1 MKTRGNRNK
10 KIHTKKKNSISFDG
24 GAIEIGKG
32 SYGKYYGDPRLRCND
47 ETKYDYENVSKLFKD
62 EFSAISAYE
71 IKERIEKSSLN
82 DVKNLS
88 DYFVL
93 PIKMCDSKTDDLI
106 ENDIEIHQKNL
117 MIISERASND
127 LFAEIQ
133 RIRFQTPFVEDL
145 LLDFHDIMKKLENI
159 FSAVQLL
166 QHHNFIHGDIKP
178 QNVLVQNNV
187 YKLGDLDSMASIN
200 SEDELQFP
208 RSTDSF
214 YYIWPSLCVY
224 CCFFN
229 LEILKKY
236 QIPFS
241 GKVSEV
247 EITDKILGKLTLLNI
262 IYAPIQNFFERIDK
276 LKDTNKEY
284 YNELI
289 DRSRA
294 QHNNFSY
301 FRQQFPKFLANKE
314 DIPEIKRIYKVIQN
328 EKRFNHTSPEEL
340 SNYLKRWN
348 SHFQSKK
355 SMMEVKLDLYKRID
369 IYSLGMIILPVINM
383 FTSKIEHAAAR
394 KKVTDPT
401 IAQELNSIVFSFYK
415 IIEKCCVQVEFPPS
429 IDEICQDYHRSVQL
443 FDDLISKFI
452 KTPKASKRKSTS
464 ASKPTSKKS
473 RRNKTL

>member
-1 MKTRGNRNK
+1 MNTRSHRK
-10 KIHTKKKNSISFDG
+10 KVRHTKKKNSISFDG

-62 EFSAISAYE
+62 DFSAISAYE

-93 PIKMCDSKTDDLI
+93 PIKMCDSKTDDLM
-106 ENDIEIHQKNL
+106 ENNIEIREKNL
-117 MIISERASND
+117 MVVSERASND
-127 LFAEIQ
+127 LFVEIQ

-145 LLDFHDIMKKLENI
+145 LQDFQTIMKKLENI
-159 FSAVQLL
+159 FSAVQIL

-178 QNVLVQNNV
+178 QNILVQNDV
-187 YKLGDLDSMASIN
+187 YKLGDLDSMASIET
-200 SEDELQFP
+200 EDELQFP
-208 RSTDSF
+208 MSTGSF

-229 LEILKKY
+229 SEILKKY

-262 IYAPIQNFFERIDK
+262 IYAPIENFFEKIDN
-276 LKDTNKEY
+276 LKEGNKEY

-289 DRSRA
+289 EQGKS
-294 QHNNFSY
+294 QHENFAY
-301 FRQQFPKFLANKE
+301 FRKQFPKFLAKKE

-328 EKRFNHTSPEEL
+328 EKRFNHTSTEEL

-355 SMMEVKLDLYKRID
+355 SLMEVKLDLYKRID
-369 IYSLGMIILPVINM
+369 IYSLGMIILPIINM

-394 KKVTDPT
+394 TKITDVTV
-401 IAQELNSIVFSFYK
+401 AGQLKSLVFSFYK
-415 IIEKCCVQVEFPPS
+415 IIEKCCVQVEIPPS
-429 IDEICQDYHRSVQL
+429 IDEICQDYHQSVQL
-443 FDDLISKFI
+443 FDGLISKFI
-452 KTPKASKRKSTS
+452 KTPATSKRKSIS
-464 ASKPTSKKS
+464 SRKSISKKAKRS
-473 RRNKTL
+473 KT